1 MDHGTDRG
9 HRRGCRPDVS
19 TALVT
24 GATAGIGAEFAR
36 QLAAAGHDL
45 VLVARNAE
53 RLSSIARELGSAHDI
68 DCDVIV
74 ADLVTDEGMA
84 AVEHR
89 LRAESQPVDLL
100 VNSAGFGL
108 PTSFLKSAVDDEEAM
123 LRVFVLAVLRLS
135 HAALPGMVARGRGA
149 VVNVS
154 SVAGSYLRDVLSGEG
169 VGHRVQRGTTHS
181 TCGHRRPG
189 HGPVLRLRPH
199 RNARA
204 DGRPKPGPSWVW
216 LDAQDVVAVALR
228 DLRRGKAVSVPGTQE
243 GAGDTGRPAASCRAT
258 PTRISQTKVTVWNSP
273 WIRNP
278 HRRRRSHR
286 APHGSHS
293 RDHSNPDHQHRR
305 CGGPQLAI
313 HRRLFRR

>member
-1 MDHGTDRG
+1 
-9 HRRGCRPDVS
+9 VS

-53 RLSSIARELGSAHDI
+53 RLSSIARELRSAHDI

-84 AVEHR
+84 HVEHR
-89 LRAESQPVDLL
+89 LRDESQPIDLL

-149 VVNVS
+149 IVNVS
-154 SVAGSYLRDVLSGEG
+154 SVAGFLPGGTYSAAKAWVTVFSEGLHTQLQDTGVRVMALCSGYVHTEMHERMG
-169 VGHRVQRGTTHS
+169 VR
-181 TCGHRRPG
+181 
-189 HGPVLRLRPH
+189 
-199 RNARA
+199 
-204 DGRPKPGPSWVW
+204 KPGPSWVW

-228 DLRRGKAVSVPGTQE
+228 DLRRGKAVSVPGLQWKALVTLVDLLPR
-243 GAGDTGRPAASCRAT
+243 AALRRPASL
-258 PTRISQTKVTVWNSP
+258 
-273 WIRNP
+273 
-278 HRRRRSHR
+278 RRR
-286 APHGSHS
+286 
-293 RDHSNPDHQHRR
+293 
-305 CGGPQLAI
+305 
-313 HRRLFRR
+313 

>member
-19 TALVT
+19 HCT
-24 GATAGIGAEFAR
+24 GHRRDGRDRRRVRPTAGY
-36 QLAAAGHDL
+36 AGHDL
-45 VLVARNAE
+45 VLVARNARAAE
-53 RLSSIARELGSAHDI
+53 QHCARIGVCSR
-68 DCDVIV
+68 
-74 ADLVTDEGMA
+74 
-84 AVEHR
+84 HR
-89 LRAESQPVDLL
+89 LRRHRRGPRHGRGDGCCRTPAPRRESARRLARQQRRVR
-100 VNSAGFGL
+100 L

-154 SVAGSYLRDVLSGEG
+154 SVAGFLPGGTYSAAKAWVTVFSEGLHTQLS
-169 VGHRVQRGTTHS
+169 
-181 TCGHRRPG
+181 GHRRPG

-228 DLRRGKAVSVPGTQE
+228 DLRRDKAVSVPGLQWKALVTLVDLLPR
-243 GAGDTGRPAASCRAT
+243 AALRRPASL
-258 PTRISQTKVTVWNSP
+258 
-273 WIRNP
+273 
-278 HRRRRSHR
+278 RRR
-286 APHGSHS
+286 
-293 RDHSNPDHQHRR
+293 
-305 CGGPQLAI
+305 
-313 HRRLFRR
+313 